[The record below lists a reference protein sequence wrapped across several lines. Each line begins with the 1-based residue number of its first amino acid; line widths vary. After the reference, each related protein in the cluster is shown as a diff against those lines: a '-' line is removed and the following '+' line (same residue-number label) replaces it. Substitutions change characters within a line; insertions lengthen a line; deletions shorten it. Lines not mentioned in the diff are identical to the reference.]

1 MGEQINVWTI
11 IITLLVPGTS
21 GGLWFLWLRI
31 ERVDRDNAEKRALL
45 WVKINELAAALGAY
59 QLKVA
64 ETYVNRPALTE
75 LKQDLD
81 NQFGRVFAELK
92 HIRDGQRHGAD

>member
-1 MGEQINVWTI
+1 MGEAINIWTI
-11 IITLLVPGTS
+11 IITLLVPGTI
-21 GGLWFLWLRI
+21 GGLSFLWIRI
-31 ERVDRDNAEKRALL
+31 ERVDRDNAEKRALIWARL
-45 WVKINELAAALGAY
+45 NESAKTLADY

-64 ETYVNRPALTE
+64 ETYVSRAALSE